1 MDEAGT
7 SAFIKADVAE
17 QCVLLKFKEL
27 CSFGSGTWF
36 DGPNALDVMENVG
49 PWLNCQLNLQSLVL
63 LEKKRIGAH
72 LANLPVLD
80 KVVSLRDVLL
90 ALEDAG
96 EAGSSNRTSIF
107 LDFTSNSF

>member
-7 SAFIKADVAE
+7 SAFIRADVAE

-36 DGPNALDVMENVG
+36 DGPNAIDVMENPG
-49 PWLNCQLNLQSLVL
+49 PWLTCLLNLESLVL
-63 LEKKRIGAH
+63 LEKKRIGSH
-72 LANLPVLD
+72 LTNVAVLD
-80 KVVSLRDVLL
+80 QVASLRDVLL

-96 EAGSSNRTSIF
+96 EAGSSKRTYIS
-107 LDFTSNSF
+107 

>member
-1 MDEAGT
+1 M
-7 SAFIKADVAE
+7 V
-17 QCVLLKFKEL
+17 EL
-27 CSFGSGTWF
+27 PVEPAKPCPFR
-36 DGPNALDVMENVG
+36 
-49 PWLNCQLNLQSLVL
+49 
-63 LEKKRIGAH
+63 KKRIGSH

-96 EAGSSNRTSIF
+96 EAGSSHRTSIL

>member
-1 MDEAGT
+1 M
-7 SAFIKADVAE
+7 V
-17 QCVLLKFKEL
+17 EL
-27 CSFGSGTWF
+27 PVEPAKPC
-36 DGPNALDVMENVG
+36 P
-49 PWLNCQLNLQSLVL
+49 CR
-63 LEKKRIGAH
+63 KKRIGSH

-96 EAGSSNRTSIF
+96 EAGSSHRTSIL

>member
-1 MDEAGT
+1 VSLVVDEAGT

-36 DGPNALDVMENVG
+36 DGPNALDVMENAG

-63 LEKKRIGAH
+63 LEKK
-72 LANLPVLD
+72 D
-80 KVVSLRDVLL
+80 W
-90 ALEDAG
+90 
-96 EAGSSNRTSIF
+96 
-107 LDFTSNSF
+107 FTSCKSACP